1 MLSMFVGD
9 GAGRRKRS
17 RLGFRAPRAILWG
30 VMTKGCT
37 DVNAALPARF
47 RPDSIIAF
55 WLLGVAAMVFIM
67 VVIGG
72 LTRLTESGLSIV
84 DWRPVTGWLPPL
96 TEAEWLATFQA
107 YRATPE
113 YLHVNRGMTLAEF
126 KGIFWLEY
134 IHRLWGRLIGVAF
147 IIPFMVFLAK
157 GWIGW
162 RLAPHLIVA
171 LVLGGLQGVLG
182 WYMVKSGLIDRP
194 EVSQYRLTAHLG
206 AAILI
211 YGYLLWLGWS
221 LMQPQTRRG
230 HGGEAKEWRYAVA
243 LTGLVVL
250 TILAGGFVAGLNA
263 GLVYNTFPL
272 MDGRLVPDGLFQTT
286 PFWLSLFED
295 VTTVQFTHRVL
306 ALTTLAAVIAFWLAA
321 LRRPLPRAARLAVH
335 ALAVVAIIQ
344 VGLGIATL
352 LLAVPIGLGVAH
364 QAGGVLLFTMALLTV
379 FQLRPDAR
387 QAPAHDRLRM
397 SGMLKAGSG

>member
-1 MLSMFVGD
+1 
-9 GAGRRKRS
+9 
-17 RLGFRAPRAILWG
+17 
-30 VMTKGCT
+30 
-37 DVNAALPARF
+37 VNAALLDQSR
-47 RPDSIIAF
+47 RDSIIAF
-55 WLLGVAAMVFIM
+55 WLLGVAAMVLIM

-72 LTRLTESGLSIV
+72 LTRLTGSGLSMV
-84 DWRPVTGWLPPL
+84 EWRPVTGWFPPL
-96 TEAEWLATFQA
+96 TDAEWLATFQA

-113 YLHVNRGMTLAEF
+113 YLHVNRGMTLADF

-134 IHRLWGRLIGVAF
+134 IHRLWGRLIGMAF
-147 IIPFMVFLAK
+147 IIPFMVFLAR

-162 RLAPHLIVA
+162 RLAPHLVMA

-182 WYMVKSGLIDRP
+182 WFMVKSGLIDRP

-221 LMQPQTRRG
+221 LMRPQTRNG
-230 HGGEAKEWRYAVA
+230 PAGSTPQWRWAVA
-243 LTGLVVL
+243 LTVLVVL

-272 MDGRLVPDGLFQTT
+272 MDGRWVPEGLFPAA
-286 PFWLSLFED
+286 PFYINFFED

-306 ALTTLAAVIAFWLAA
+306 ALTTLAAVMAFWLAA
-321 LRRPLPRAARLAVH
+321 LRWPLPRAARLAVH
-335 ALAVVAIIQ
+335 ALAFLAVIQ

-352 LLAVPIGLGVAH
+352 LLAVPVGLGVAH
-364 QAGGVLLFTMALLTV
+364 QAGGVLLFTAALLTV
-379 FQLRPDAR
+379 FQLRPIAQQ
-387 QAPAHDRLRM
+387 QAPAQDGLRVG
-397 SGMLKAGSG
+397 GMLKAGSG

>member
-1 MLSMFVGD
+1 M
-9 GAGRRKRS
+9 
-17 RLGFRAPRAILWG
+17 
-30 VMTKGCT
+30 KGCT
-37 DVNAALPARF
+37 DVNGALSEPSR
-47 RPDSIIAF
+47 RDSLIGL
-55 WLLGVAAMVFIM
+55 WLLGVAAMVFLM

-96 TEAEWLATFQA
+96 SEAEWLATFQA
-107 YRATPE
+107 YRASPE
-113 YLHVNRGMTLAEF
+113 YLLINRGMTLAEF

-147 IIPFMVFLAK
+147 LVPFLVFLAR
-157 GWIGW
+157 GWIGR
-162 RLAPHLIVA
+162 RLAPHLVLA

-182 WYMVKSGLIDRP
+182 WFMVKSGLIDRP

-221 LMQPQTRRG
+221 LVLRRQSPLG
-230 HGGEAKEWRYAVA
+230 PVAEPAAWRGAIA
-243 LTGLVVL
+243 LTALVVV

-272 MDGRLVPDGLFQTT
+272 MDGRLVPDGLFPTT
-286 PFWLSLFED
+286 PFWLSFFED

-306 ALTTLAAVIAFWLAA
+306 ALTTLAAVLAFWLAT
-321 LRRPLPRAARLAVH
+321 LRWPLSREARRAVH
-335 ALAVVAIIQ
+335 ALAIVMLVQ
-344 VGLGIATL
+344 VSLGIATL
-352 LLAVPIGLGVAH
+352 LLAVPIALGVAH
-364 QAGGVLLFTMALLTV
+364 QAVGVLVFTCALLTV
-379 FQLRPDAR
+379 FQLRPAAR
-387 QAPAHDRLRM
+387 RAPAQDRIRM
-397 SGMLKAGSG
+397 GGMVKAGSG

>member
-1 MLSMFVGD
+1 VNVD
-9 GAGRRKRS
+9 GHRQDRIVA
-17 RLGFRAPRAILWG
+17 
-30 VMTKGCT
+30 V
-37 DVNAALPARF
+37 
-47 RPDSIIAF
+47 
-55 WLLGVAAMVFIM
+55 WLLGIAAMVFIM
-67 VVIGG
+67 VIIGG

-96 TEAEWLATFQA
+96 GEAQWLAAFEA

-113 YLHVNRGMTLAEF
+113 YLQVNRGMSLGEF

-134 IHRLWGRLIGVAF
+134 LHRLWGRLIGVAF
-147 IIPFMVFLAK
+147 AVPLVVFLIK
-157 GWIGW
+157 GWIGR
-162 RLAPHLIVA
+162 RLAPHLILA
-171 LVLGGLQGVLG
+171 FVLGGLQGAIG
-182 WYMVKSGLIDRP
+182 WFMVKSGLIDRP

-221 LMQPQTRRG
+221 LMQRPSRRKG
-230 HGGEAKEWRYAVA
+230 NVGAASWRSAVA

-272 MDGRLVPDGLFQTT
+272 MDGKLVPQGLFPDL
-286 PFWLSLFED
+286 PFYVSFFED

-306 ALTTLAAVIAFWLAA
+306 ALTTLVAVLAFWLTA
-321 LRRPLPRAARLAVH
+321 LRWPLPREVRWTVH
-335 ALAVVAIIQ
+335 ALALMAVVQ

-352 LLAVPIGLGVAH
+352 LLAVPVGLGVAH
-364 QAGGVLLFTMALLTV
+364 QAGGVLLFTAALLTV
-379 FQLRPDAR
+379 FQLRR
-387 QAPAHDRLRM
+387 EAPGEDRVGVKGVLR
-397 SGMLKAGSG
+397 AGSG

>member
-1 MLSMFVGD
+1 MNG
-9 GAGRRKRS
+9 
-17 RLGFRAPRAILWG
+17 
-30 VMTKGCT
+30 
-37 DVNAALPARF
+37 ALPEQSPR
-47 RPDSIIAF
+47 DSLIAL
-55 WLLGVAAMVFIM
+55 WLLGIAAMVFIM

-96 TEAEWLATFQA
+96 SEAEWLATFQA

-147 IIPFMVFLAK
+147 FVPFVVFLAK
-157 GWIGW
+157 GWIGR
-162 RLAPHLIVA
+162 RLAPHLVVA

-182 WYMVKSGLIDRP
+182 WFMVKSGLIDRP

-211 YGYLLWLGWS
+211 YGYLLWLAWS
-221 LMQPQTRRG
+221 LMWPRAFGGPAGTSAPWRG
-230 HGGEAKEWRYAVA
+230 AIA
-243 LTGLVVL
+243 LTALVVV

-272 MDGRLVPDGLFQTT
+272 MDGRLIPEGLFVTT
-286 PFWLSLFED
+286 PFWLSFFED

-306 ALTTLAAVIAFWLAA
+306 ALTTLVAVMAFWLTS
-321 LRRPLPRAARLAVH
+321 LRWPLSREARLAVH
-335 ALAVVAIIQ
+335 ALAIVATIQ

-352 LLAVPIGLGVAH
+352 LLAVPIALGVAH
-364 QAGGVLLFTMALLTV
+364 QAGGVLLFTAALLTV
-379 FQLRPDAR
+379 FQLRPAAEL
-387 QAPAHDRLRM
+387 APARDSVRATEM
-397 SGMLKAGSG
+397 IKAGSG